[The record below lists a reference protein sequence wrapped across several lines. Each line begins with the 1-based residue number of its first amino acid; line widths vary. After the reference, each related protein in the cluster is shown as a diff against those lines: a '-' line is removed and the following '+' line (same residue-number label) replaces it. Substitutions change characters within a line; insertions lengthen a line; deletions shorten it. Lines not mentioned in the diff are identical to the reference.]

1 MKNVAGAGVGG
12 YDTKT
17 VALIAAGMAAA
28 IAASVPRD
36 PAEDPYDVIPAVY
49 DITTVTDYFRARP
62 VMVARRT
69 AVVLQVNR

>member
-1 MKNVAGAGVGG
+1 MRCPAGAGAGG
-12 YDTKT
+12 YRAKT

-36 PAEDPYDVIPAVY
+36 APEDPYDVIPAVY

-69 AVVLQVNR
+69 AVVLQVKP